1 MLVLGNNHIGLALWQ
16 SFEEVWQVLVNR
28 QCITGHGVTHMLKPI
43 LRENEVNNDNESAQ
57 NTGKKKWRGLV
68 DSDTNKV
75 TGLHLV
81 GGLVLEDP
89 DVVKEL
95 TIVEQPET
103 IEEHDNRT
111 ELENVKHRLAEGVIH
126 GWWLSHVVSNLHSLS
141 QSLVRNDE
149 CCHWEHD
156 WHTNSVHQSKES
168 DVQ

>member
-1 MLVLGNNHIGLALWQ
+1 M
-16 SFEEVWQVLVNR
+16 
-28 QCITGHGVTHMLKPI
+28 
-43 LRENEVNNDNESAQ
+43 
-57 NTGKKKWRGLV
+57 
-68 DSDTNKV
+68 
-75 TGLHLV
+75 V

-95 TIVEQPET
+95 TIVDKPES

-126 GWWLSHVVSNLHSLS
+126 GWWLSHVVSNLHSFS

-156 WHTNSVHQSKES
+156 WHTNSVEQSKEGN
-168 DVQ
+168 VQ

>member
-1 MLVLGNNHIGLALWQ
+1 
-16 SFEEVWQVLVNR
+16 
-28 QCITGHGVTHMLKPI
+28 
-43 LRENEVNNDNESAQ
+43 
-57 NTGKKKWRGLV
+57 
-68 DSDTNKV
+68 V

-81 GGLVLEDP
+81 GGLVLVDP

-95 TIVEQPET
+95 TIVDQPES

-156 WHTNSVHQSKES
+156 WHTNSVEQSKEG
-168 DVQ
+168 DV